1 MISVKSKRE
10 MNLKLRA
17 TKINELSA
25 YRVLFICACI
35 LSLIAGIFAIE
46 NSAKM
51 ITLERSLAV
60 GEYQDKAE
68 FIKASNDT
76 QCFYGS
82 TNPDEY
88 DFEGQKDDALS
99 CLQYSRDLNSYYL
112 DLGKDNPNI
121 ELHYGY
127 SDVMGVMKF
136 CNSEEGKTGVAKAIG
151 IGNLGTVSISCK
163 VSAERGEHITV
174 ASVA

>member
-10 MNLKLRA
+10 INVKLRE

-46 NSAKM
+46 NSARM
-51 ITLERSLAV
+51 IGLERSLAV

-82 TNPDEY
+82 TSPDKY
-88 DFEGQKDDALS
+88 DFAGQKDDALS
-99 CLQYSRDLNSYYL
+99 CLQHSRDLNSYYL
-112 DLGKDNPNI
+112 GLGKEDPNI
-121 ELHYGY
+121 ELDYGY
-127 SDVMGVMKF
+127 SDVIGVMEF
-136 CNSEEGKTGVAKAIG
+136 CNSEEGKTGAAKEIG
-151 IGNLGTVSISCK
+151 IGNLGSVTIACK
-163 VSAERGEHITV
+163 TSAERGEYIAVSSAT
-174 ASVA
+174 